1 MTAEPVGSAHT
12 SEKSGHDVT
21 WPQQLDHSP
30 TLRVGDVLAV
40 LSREFASLT
49 PSKLRFLDA
58 QGLVSPQRTPA
69 GYRLYSQADIERL
82 RFVLTQQRDA
92 YAPLQAIKAELDAL
106 DEGTAYRSISLAAVD
121 ANDSGL
127 MSIEDVAR
135 LAQSS
140 VEVIAHLSKE
150 GIISA
155 ATQGLYSKDCVGLAS
170 ACARYLAAGADV
182 RELKALLRLAT
193 QECDAAAGAA
203 APLRRQDDNLQAQL
217 VLSERLEAAV
227 QVFSARVS
235 SCRTDAQ

>member
-1 MTAEPVGSAHT
+1 MTAEPVGSAT
-12 SEKSGHDVT
+12 PIAPPQNPVA

-30 TLRVGDVLAV
+30 TLRVGDVLGV

-106 DEGTAYRSISLAAVD
+106 DCGTAYRSISLAAVE

-127 MSIEDVAR
+127 MPIEDVAR
-135 LAQSS
+135 VAQSS
-140 VEVIAHLSKE
+140 VEVIADLSKE
-150 GIISA
+150 GIISPVA
-155 ATQGLYSKDCVGLAS
+155 QGLFSKDCVGLAS

-182 RELKALLRLAT
+182 RELKALLRLAS
-193 QECDAAAGAA
+193 QECDAATGAA
-203 APLRRQDDNLQAQL
+203 APLRRQDDNLAAQL
-217 VLSERLEAAV
+217 HVSERLEAAV
-227 QVFSARVS
+227 QVFSARVNS
-235 SCRTDAQ
+235 RQTEA